1 MSAPPIEKLS
11 GEGAE
16 TNHGFGILLIPGE
29 IEANFSVN
37 AFHEYLR
44 VLSSEARLEAPAL
57 QVSGIPTLTD
67 GLDRKGSICGS
78 FGMRCFRSRKVLA
91 LGLARRLDKSQLAS
105 EKFRLRLGVSE
116 SDRVHPR

>member
-57 QVSGIPTLTD
+57 QVSGIPTLTHGVGPGQIHRGAEVVGVE
-67 GLDRKGSICGS
+67 GLK
-78 FGMRCFRSRKVLA
+78 
-91 LGLARRLDKSQLAS
+91 
-105 EKFRLRLGVSE
+105 
-116 SDRVHPR
+116 